1 MTAEVSCHETGPAV
15 SEGPG
20 ITKLAGGNYASP
32 DTRLAM
38 YRQALRIRMVE
49 EEIVAR
55 YPEQE
60 MRCPTHI
67 CIGQEAPPVGVS
79 AHLKTNDY
87 VFSAHRSHG
96 HYLAKGGDLKAMI
109 AELYGRSTGCALGI
123 GGSQHL
129 IDLQAGFM
137 GSAPILASTI
147 SVGVGAAWA
156 ARRRGEDRIVV
167 IYFGDGATEEG
178 AFHEAMNFAG
188 VNRLPVVFVCEN
200 NLYSVHTALNVRQPP
215 HRTVKEIGPVHGVE
229 ALAGDGNDID
239 TVWQMAEYAVD
250 RARNRKTPVL
260 LEFFTYRWKEHC
272 GPADDLALGYRSRA
286 EFEHWRDH
294 CPIEGYGKRL
304 MSDQTLAVDLA
315 ARMKS
320 EIAAEIDAAFK
331 FARAS
336 AYPQKEDMMRFVFP
350 TARRLGNHP

>member
-1 MTAEVSCHETGPAV
+1 MTAEMSWTETGPAV
-15 SEGPG
+15 SEGPR
-20 ITKLAGGNYASP
+20 ITKLPSQNCANP

-79 AHLKTNDY
+79 AHLKTSDY
-87 VFSAHRSHG
+87 VFSGHRSHG

-129 IDLQAGFM
+129 VDLQAGFM

-156 ARRRGEDRIVV
+156 AKRRGEDRVVV

-200 NLYSVHTALNVRQPP
+200 NLYSVHSALNVRQPP
-215 HRTVKEIGPVHGVE
+215 HRTVKDIGPVHGVE
-229 ALAGDGNDID
+229 ALAGNGNDID
-239 TVWQMAEYAVD
+239 AVWQMAEYAID
-250 RARNRKTPVL
+250 RARNEITPVL

-272 GPADDLALGYRSRA
+272 GPGDDLGLGYRSQA
-286 EFEHWRDH
+286 EFEHWRNH
-294 CPIEGYGKRL
+294 CPIDFYRKVLASEQIL
-304 MSDQTLAVDLA
+304 ETTLET
-315 ARMKS
+315 RMKS
-320 EIAAEIDAAFK
+320 EIAQEIDSAFK
-331 FARAS
+331 FAKAS
-336 AYPQKEDMMRFVFP
+336 AFPPKEEMMRFVFP
-350 TARRLGNHP
+350 DGRQLGNRP